1 MLWLLRHADAASG
14 SPDSERPLTER
25 GVRQAQAAGRA
36 LDRLGLRI
44 DVCLTSPK
52 ARALETARIAT
63 ERLGV
68 QVRTDPR
75 LAGEPRIGPHL
86 DAEPLGGDP
95 RRLERAGLGACQAH
109 VDPQPQT
116 IERASRGLRL
126 THAALGER
134 TLRIGASACRVGV
147 SEQPEHGWNCTR
159 WVVVAA
165 DRVWAVLPAARS
177 SARWPRPSGRSSSA
191 R

>member
-63 ERLGV
+63 ERRGV

-75 LAGEPRIGPHL
+75 LAGEPF
-86 DAEPLGGDP
+86 DAVELT
-95 RRLERAGLGACQAH
+95 AGLGDVLLVGHDPSFSLTLHDLTGAQARMRKGGLAG
-109 VDPQPQT
+109 
-116 IERASRGLRL
+116 IEK
-126 THAALGER
+126 GE
-134 TLRIGASACRVGV
+134 LL
-147 SEQPEHGWNCTR
+147 
-159 WVVVAA
+159 
-165 DRVWAVLPAARS
+165 VLM
-177 SARWPRPSGRSSSA
+177 RPSELEAIASDAEVTS
-191 R
+191 